1 MRKVMMAAA
10 AATTVLLASGLVGAR
25 AADMSLPPLYQS
37 EPEPM
42 VEFGSGWYLR
52 GDLGYSSISAPM
64 GSPPVELITSADT
77 TYAPSSASSV
87 SNDRKAR
94 YGAINATLGA
104 GYQFNRWF
112 RMDATFD
119 WHQNHTITAKTYGA
133 NCAKIN
139 SLDDIVYQ
147 NPVCN
152 VTDTLHVETWTGLV
166 NAYGD
171 LGTWFG
177 VTPYFGGGIG
187 LTNIRATA
195 NENYY
200 KNDGTAYGD
209 LNVNSTTVHYGYPG
223 GQANSQNLTN
233 FSFALMAGLAYDL
246 APHLKLDLGYRYL
259 NMGGLSVVDSS
270 GDVTRKT
277 LDAQE
282 VRAGLRWT
290 PDL

>member
-10 AATTVLLASGLVGAR
+10 AATTVGLASGLVGAQ

-52 GDLGYSSISAPM
+52 GDLGYATMSVPM
-64 GSPPVELITSADT
+64 GSPPT
-77 TYAPSSASSV
+77 TISGASSPTPPSV
-87 SNDRKAR
+87 FSNRTAQD
-94 YGAINATLGA
+94 GVLATTIGA

-119 WHQNHTITAKTYGA
+119 WRANQNVKIKTAGL
-133 NCAKIN
+133 NCA
-139 SLDDIVYQ
+139 LDVSG
-147 NPVCN
+147 VL
-152 VTDTLHVETWTGLV
+152 TDNGSCYKVDGTQIQTWTGLL

-171 LGTWFG
+171 LGTWWG
-177 VTPYFGGGIG
+177 ATPYIGGGIG
-187 LTNIRATA
+187 LTNVRASA
-195 NENYY
+195 SEDWYWS
-200 KNDGTAYGD
+200 YGAPYGGAGHN
-209 LNVNSTTVHYGYPG
+209 LYQSSAAGIVVHYGYPG
-223 GQANSQNLTN
+223 DVGPSQVRTN
-233 FSFALMAGLAYDL
+233 FSFALMAGVAYDL
-246 APHLKLDLGYRYL
+246 APHLKFDLGYRYL
-259 NMGGLSVVDSS
+259 NMGSLSVTDNS
-270 GDVTRKT
+270 GNVVRKT